1 MKKFIIL
8 FAALAAVLS
17 CTKENPS
24 NYNPVDGT
32 YSVTLTASAP
42 GADTKTTLVDG
53 EGTKFVHWSKGDAIK
68 VLLFP
73 NRSNGNV
80 VTGPNGVFTSHFD
93 TESSDKA
100 YFRTDSWSWAGVP
113 HDLYN
118 DQRKNRLASTGIA
131 VYPSTATAFS
141 NKTTSSTSAS
151 LSSEVSFVLPEE
163 QNAVVGN
170 IESGLNFSYAD
181 VNRDSFINTVD
192 KGSKTELQFKNA
204 CALIQL
210 TMPVDMSKKVMSI
223 SITSNNKVALTG
235 NGSLRLNYYKDAV
248 DGGVVDVTGGAGVV
262 LNSSTGFE
270 AGATYYAVVWP
281 GAHNSGLTIEFTAE
295 DGSVATKTTPGVTLT
310 ASKVK
315 PYTFNKGLDFESSE
329 ILPQPGDFVYDDGT
343 WSRDRLS
350 EKTLV
355 GLVCY
360 CGDLSSDV
368 ELMKKDDSYNTIV
381 VGLADQKYH
390 VVFCNGTTSAFYTEQ
405 LNNNK
410 ISSNPSSTI
419 CGYTLYSPWIQN
431 SAWAAVNGS
440 GTNYASWTFIGP
452 LLSSLGVPAVGAT
465 QWYVP
470 SVGEYKAIEVLQAME
485 NLPSEYTKISGY
497 HLTLYVKDGKDQLY
511 TYLIGN
517 NNFNTITAISSN
529 TRSLRPIFAI
539 ELNKDNFCE
548 LF

>member
-1 MKKFIIL
+1 MKKSIL
-8 FAALAAVLS
+8 FFAALAALFS
-17 CTKENPS
+17 CSKENPVD
-24 NYNPVDGT
+24 NYNPADDT

-53 EGTKFVHWSKGDAIK
+53 GVDAQGKPIKFVHWSKGDAIK

-73 NRSNGNV
+73 NRSNGNT

-100 YFRTDSWSWAGVP
+100 YFRTDSWSWADVP

-131 VYPSTATAFS
+131 VYPSTATAIS

-151 LSSEVSFVLPEE
+151 LSSEISFVLPGE

-210 TMPVDMSKKVMSI
+210 TMPVDMPKKVMSI
-223 SITSNNKVALTG
+223 SITSNDKVALTG

-248 DGGVVDVTGGAGVV
+248 DGGVVDVTDGAEVV

-270 AGATYYAVVWP
+270 AGVTYYAVVWP

-295 DGSVATKTTPGVTLT
+295 DGSVATKTTPAVTLT

-315 PYTFNKGLDFESSE
+315 PYTFNKGLDFIAQVQEFDY
-329 ILPQPGDFVYDDGT
+329 IYADGT
-343 WSRDRLS
+343 TGNKVQSNIVGVVIYRGNPKEKFNDPDLPDQYCNGLAISTKNVVTTWGGSNKLS
-350 EKTLV
+350 NLPASTRVSSATSPASNGGYTVKKIFTDAGFTNLPI
-355 GLVCY
+355 Y
-360 CGDLSSDV
+360 THSSYSDLSACSTSGWYLGTKNEWDYIYANMADINA
-368 ELMKKDDSYNTIV
+368 LLKAANLDTIEM
-381 VGLADQKYH
+381 A
-390 VVFCNGTTSAFYTEQ
+390 T
-405 LNNNK
+405 
-410 ISSNPSSTI
+410 
-419 CGYTLYSPWIQN
+419 
-431 SAWAAVNGS
+431 
-440 GTNYASWTFIGP
+440 GTNLEKALWLPLTYNKSYDYPIMVYYDQYNNVLKYNYAN
-452 LLSSLGVPAVGAT
+452 
-465 QWYVP
+465 Y
-470 SVGEYKAIEVLQAME
+470 SVYH
-485 NLPSEYTKISGY
+485 YTSMR
-497 HLTLYVKDGKDQLY
+497 
-511 TYLIGN
+511 
-517 NNFNTITAISSN
+517 TA
-529 TRSLRPIFAI
+529 RPIFA
-539 ELNKDNFCE
+539 F
-548 LF
+548 